1 MLKTRLVLPVLTGAI
16 GLTSCIVTAD
26 TFTEDFATDPL
37 ARGWQVYGNT
47 NLFVWNPTNQ
57 TLEVTW
63 DSSES
68 NSYFYRSLGTILTLA
83 DEFELAFDIKLE
95 NADVT
100 GWGFE
105 LAVGFMNVESA
116 TSPNFLRGTGMNSP
130 DLFEFD
136 YFPDAGFGPSITATM
151 ADSNSR
157 LSFWWASVPLELGVQ
172 YRIRLYHAAGTTN
185 IAAVVLVDGQVYTS
199 LPYSWVSTNFTDFR
213 LNAIS
218 ISSYSDESSGGA
230 ILAHGLVDN
239 LVVTIPSPPVAN
251 LSCGFDAGTWQM
263 QFQSQTNWV
272 YALERTRDFITWTDV
287 SPNVAGTGAVLSL
300 QDTNP
305 PVDHAFY
312 RVRAYRP

>member
-1 MLKTRLVLPVLTGAI
+1 MLKTSLVLPVLTGAI
-16 GLTSCIVTAD
+16 ALTSCIVTAD
-26 TFTEDFATDPL
+26 TFTEDFATDPF
-37 ARGWQVYGNT
+37 ARGWRVYGNT

-63 DSSES
+63 NSSQP
-68 NSYFYRSLGTILTLA
+68 NSYFYRPLGTILTLA
-83 DEFELAFDIKLE
+83 DEFEIAFDLKLE
-95 NADVT
+95 SVEVM

-105 LAVGFMNVESA
+105 LAVGLINVESA

-157 LSFWWASVPLELGVQ
+157 LAFWWASVPLESGVQ

-185 IAAVVLVDGQVYTS
+185 IAGMVLVDGQVYTS
-199 LPYSWVSTNFTDFR
+199 LPLSWVSTNFTDFR

-218 ISSYSDESSGGA
+218 ISSYSDENSGGA
-230 ILAHGLVDN
+230 ILAHGLVDT
-239 LVVTIPSPPVAN
+239 LVVTTPSPPVAN
-251 LSCGFDAGTWQM
+251 LICGFAEGTWQM
-263 QFQSQTNWV
+263 QFQSQPNWV

-287 SPNVAGTGAVLSL
+287 SPNVVGTGAVLSL

-305 PVDHAFY
+305 PVDRAFY